1 MVQNSKEMKTY
12 TVKSLPSTPSL
23 PYTDIFPLYKNSN
36 IFKKKKKVTYCFTWA
51 KIYGYKKLEIA

>member
-36 IFKKKKKVTYCFTWA
+36 IFKKKKVTYCFTWA
-51 KIYGYKKLEIA
+51 KIYGHKKLEIA